1 MKHLLLKK
9 FIKGLKFRF
18 SKNKKLKKTFSHST
32 RYSDWVQF
40 FSLQNFRIICGLLA
54 IVLTVIFIRI
64 DVSHAKFS
72 TNQTALVQAANTSY
86 QAERFAEAIT
96 QWQQVH
102 QMFVSQGDKLNAAGV
117 LNNLALA
124 YQQLGKLKEANNSIS
139 ESLKLISFLEK
150 NEFSREI
157 SVPNAKYKI
166 QKLSASALNIK
177 GSLLLS
183 AGKAEDA
190 FATWKQ
196 AADNYEKAGDKTG
209 LIRCLLNQTQ
219 ALKELGLY
227 RRVQTTLEQVNKSL
241 QSEADSL
248 LKVST
253 LLNLGDTLRV
263 MGDLN
268 QSRKVLLQSLSL
280 AQKLRSPSDISRI
293 LLSLGNT
300 ARSRSSSQEALNYYQ
315 QAIEK
320 SPDTGIKIQAQLNKL
335 RILVEAKK
343 IPEAKALVTQVRPL
357 LENLPASRTTVY
369 AWVNFGESIKKL
381 NKEYTNFQEIA
392 KVFAQAAKL
401 AETIDDD
408 RAESY
413 ALGYLAEVYEQN
425 SSLNFA
431 RDLTEKALTLAQAS
445 NAPDIAYRWQWQLG
459 RILKANGKNEE
470 AIILYNE
477 AVKTLGYIR
486 NDLVASNI
494 NTQYSFRE
502 SVEPVY
508 REFVGLLLEGSSA
521 KANHKVNQTVNQAVP
536 QKNLK
541 QARQVIESLQL
552 AELDNYFQEPCLKA
566 SPTQIDQIDSQAGVI
581 YPIVLRERLEI
592 ILSLPNQPLRNY
604 SSKISE
610 SELDTLV
617 KSMRRSFQRHYPVKH
632 HLAMAQTAYNL
643 LIKPLEA
650 DLQASGVKTLTFV
663 LDGALKNLPMGVLHD
678 GKEYLIEKY
687 NIALTP
693 GLQLLASKPLEN
705 KNLKVL
711 IGGLSEERQEFTA
724 IPNVEKEISQIQ
736 LKVSTKVLF
745 NQNFTSQEFQK
756 QMAATSYPIVHLAT
770 HGEFSSNAADT
781 FILTWD
787 NRLDVK
793 QLGEILQTR
802 EEENDTA
809 IELLVLSACKTA
821 SGDNRAPLGIA
832 GVAVRSGA
840 RSTVATLWSVDD
852 QSTSKLMVEFY
863 KQLSKSKVT
872 RAEVLRRAQLEL
884 LKNPEY
890 SHPYFWAP
898 FIMVGSWL

>member
-1 MKHLLLKK
+1 MGKKVILKK
-9 FIKGLKFRF
+9 IIEPQKCRYNRKLKLINILFSPTHYSEWIKILF
-18 SKNKKLKKTFSHST
+18 SKNF
-32 RYSDWVQF
+32 Q
-40 FSLQNFRIICGLLA
+40 IIFGLLA
-54 IVLTVIFIRI
+54 AVLAVIIFGT
-64 DVSHAKFS
+64 DVSHSKVS
-72 TNQTALVQAANTSY
+72 TNQTTLVQAARVSY
-86 QAERFAEAIT
+86 QAERFAEAII
-96 QWQQVH
+96 QWQKVYQI
-102 QMFVSQGDKLNAAGV
+102 FVSQGDKLNAAGV

-139 ESLKLISFLEK
+139 ESLKLISSLEK
-150 NEFSREI
+150 MESRGEI
-157 SVPNAKYKI
+157 SIPNAKSQVKN
-166 QKLSASALNIK
+166 LSASALNIK

-183 AGKAEDA
+183 TGKAEDA

-196 AADNYEKAGDKTG
+196 AADNYEKVGNKTG
-209 LIRCLLNQTQ
+209 LMRCLLNQAQ

-227 RRVQTTLEQVNKSL
+227 RRAQTTLEQVNKSL

-263 MGDLN
+263 MGDLK
-268 QSRKVLLQSLSL
+268 QSQEVLQKSLSL
-280 AQKLRSPSDISRI
+280 AQTLQSPADVSRI
-293 LLSLGNT
+293 FLSLGNT
-300 ARSRSSSQEALNYYQ
+300 VRSRSSSEEALNYYQ
-315 QAIEK
+315 QAIDK

-343 IPEAKALVTQVRPL
+343 IQEAKALVTQVRPL

-369 AWVNFGESIKKL
+369 AWVNFGESVKKL
-381 NKEYTNFQEIA
+381 NKKDTNSQEIA

-408 RAESY
+408 KAESY

-470 AIILYNE
+470 AITLYNE

-508 REFVGLLLEGSSA
+508 REFVGLLLEDNSA
-521 KANHKVNQTVNQAVP
+521 KTNQKVTQE
-536 QKNLK
+536 KLK

-566 SPTQIDQIDSQAGVI
+566 SPTQIDQIDSQAAVI

-604 SSKISE
+604 SSRISE
-610 SELDTLV
+610 SELNTLV
-617 KSMRRSFQRHYPVKH
+617 NSMRRSFQRHYPKKH

-756 QMAATSYPIVHLAT
+756 QMTATSYPIVHLAT

-793 QLGEILQTR
+793 QLGDILQTR
-802 EEENDTA
+802 EEEKDTA

-872 RAEVLRRAQLEL
+872 KAEVLRRAQLEL